1 MTEFPVCFTDCYRQS
16 LLCLIWDTWGFS
28 LHFPFLRIASSQPH
42 LHNFLFFWGF
52 TVFTVVP
59 IPLCSQLPVLTLR
72 HTTLSHMK
80 IWILINP
87 NLPSGRILQYT
98 SHLCW
103 FKNRLFILPERDYIS
118 PSIALNIPDLI
129 PHIHVLLFASFLF
142 SVYWIFGRCY
152 GDWPCVFLHGVFVC
166 KRLMALC
173 QPEACRGIIARQSF
187 CTSHYHRFNLW
198 PPRSKLTRAS

>member
-1 MTEFPVCFTDCYRQS
+1 MTEAPVCYRQS
-16 LLCLIWDTWGFS
+16 LLCLIWGTWGFS
-28 LHFPFLRIASSQPH
+28 PHFPFLRIASSQPH
-42 LHNFLFFWGF
+42 LHHFLCFLRFRGF
-52 TVFTVVP
+52 HGCSNTVMFSAPSSYFKAYYIITYED
-59 IPLCSQLPVLTLR
+59 LD
-72 HTTLSHMK
+72 
-80 IWILINP
+80 
-87 NLPSGRILQYT
+87 LPSGWSLQYT

-166 KRLMALC
+166 KILMALC

-198 PPRSKLTRAS
+198 PPRSELTRAS